1 MPMSLSIRPL
11 VSAVLVMLIALSA
24 TLSSPQ
30 PARAAD
36 PLAVSVYCEGTG
48 GGSLYATFFC
58 DAYPSGGT
66 GGETYTWSGNSY
78 MSFTFIS
85 GGFAS
90 GRCRVGYTGRVTVTV
105 RDSSGATASASTLFR
120 CYAIAP

>member
-1 MPMSLSIRPL
+1 MSLSIRPL
-11 VSAVLVMLIALSA
+11 VSAVLVILIALGA
-24 TLSSPQ
+24 TLSSPE

-36 PLAVSVYCEGTG
+36 PLAVGVSCEGTG
-48 GGSLYATFFC
+48 GGSTYANFFC
-58 DAYPSGGT
+58 DAYSTGGT

-78 MSFTFIS
+78 LSFTVIS
-85 GGFAS
+85 GGFAL
-90 GRCRVGYTGRVTVTV
+90 GRCRVGYIGRVTVTV

>member
-1 MPMSLSIRPL
+1 
-11 VSAVLVMLIALSA
+11 MLLALGA

-30 PARAAD
+30 PARAAE

-48 GGSLYATFFC
+48 GSIYANFFC

-78 MSFTFIS
+78 ATFTFIS
-85 GGFAS
+85 GDFAS
-90 GRCRVGYTGRVTVTV
+90 GRCRVGYTGRITVTV
-105 RDSSGATASASTLFR
+105 RDSSGATASASPLFR
-120 CYAIAP
+120 CYGSAP